1 MAEGLHVLFD
11 GYWWFDGP
19 TSNKNVMRS
28 IVRTWAEDH
37 PGDRLTVT
45 APAARRDELND
56 VLADHGIRAHVVS
69 VPAYA
74 RIHALAAVS
83 TGRMRPTPDVVV
95 THNFAA
101 RTPGAISVC
110 FVHDAMFVEHPEWF
124 LPVERAYLA
133 GIRPLLRRADLVF
146 TSSQTEASRIAEVWP
161 EVAPRLAAVG
171 LHAPRNLIDSAERKP
186 DGVPDGPF
194 VLVVGRLNVRKNL
207 RRMVDAFLR
216 SELSRTRRLLVVG
229 QRDGLGEALTADRD
243 RDRVVFLDRIDD
255 AGLRWLYRN
264 AETLAFPSLDEGFG
278 LPLAEAA
285 MLGTPSIASDI
296 PVFRE
301 LDLADDYF
309 DPTSVDDMV
318 RALDRAPRPRARAA
332 DQRAGWSDTVM
343 RMRDA
348 VLASSGRLP
357 VAL

>member
-19 TSNKNVMRS
+19 TSNRNVMRS

-37 PGDRLTVT
+37 PEDRLTVT
-45 APAARRDELND
+45 APAARRDQLTT
-56 VLADHGIRAHVVS
+56 VLADHGIRAHVVA

-74 RIHALAAVS
+74 RIHALAALS
-83 TGRMRPTPDVVV
+83 AGRMRPTPDVVV

-101 RTPGAISVC
+101 RAPGAVSVC

-124 LPVERAYLA
+124 LPIERAYLA

-146 TSSQTEASRIAEVWP
+146 TSSQTEATRIAEVWP
-161 EVAPRLAAVG
+161 EVAPRLQAVG
-171 LHAPRNLIDSAERKP
+171 LHAPRNLIDSAERRP
-186 DGVPDGPF
+186 DGVGEGPF

-207 RRMVDAFLR
+207 RRMITAFLR
-216 SELSRTRRLLVVG
+216 SELAQDHRLLVVG
-229 QRDGLGEALTADRD
+229 QRDGLGETLASD

-264 AETLAFPSLDEGFG
+264 AELLAFPSLDEGFG
-278 LPLAEAA
+278 LPLVEAA

-301 LDLADDYF
+301 LAVAGDYF
-309 DPTSVDDMV
+309 DPTSVEDMT
-318 RALDRAPRPRARAA
+318 RALDRAPRKRTVTT
-332 DQRAGWSDTVM
+332 DQRAEWSDTVV

-348 VLASSGRLP
+348 VLAKSGRVPATL
-357 VAL
+357 